1 MLSAKQVAVRMGG
14 SGANRRRAR
23 GRAVPAPR
31 VQAAVEAGN
40 AVAGECMKT
49 SFAVTRARGRA
60 RDQGKPNSGD
70 VLLALD
76 APGEDEINA
85 TIARDP

>member
-1 MLSAKQVAVRMGG
+1 
-14 SGANRRRAR
+14 
-23 GRAVPAPR
+23 
-31 VQAAVEAGN
+31 
-40 AVAGECMKT
+40 MKT

-70 VLLALD
+70 VLLVVD
-76 APGEDEINA
+76 APGEDKINA